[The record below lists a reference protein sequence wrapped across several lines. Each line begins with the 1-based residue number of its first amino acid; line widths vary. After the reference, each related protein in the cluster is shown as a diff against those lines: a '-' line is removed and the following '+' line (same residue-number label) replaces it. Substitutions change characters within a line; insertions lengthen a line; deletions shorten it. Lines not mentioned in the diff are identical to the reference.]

1 MISLVPGGR
10 NRDRMV
16 EPCPVGEPF
25 FSFGETWR
33 GEYEIKQRGWYV
45 VTKTKA
51 LTGPYPTKAVA
62 VWSTKNAR
70 VS

>member
-33 GEYEIKQRGWYV
+33 G
-45 VTKTKA
+45 
-51 LTGPYPTKAVA
+51 
-62 VWSTKNAR
+62 
-70 VS
+70 